1 MVEDNAFQGGD
12 QRDLTDEKGWFKIL
26 QRGKKAYIDEMLRRE
41 EQGINPKPEDN
52 KNRCDAIVLEIIKEF
67 FQSPGLNYYLGMTLG
82 DGGGDYAW
90 NKLQDFGHLRRL
102 FIGTDKS
109 PAPFYPMGDD
119 IDFDTNMPQL
129 FAVQD
134 KDFLIKQFAQWW
146 DTCIPEGQSNFFEE
160 LGEFY
165 KTCIE
170 ENPTAYP
177 NINLLKPNKR
187 WFPTRKPDK
196 VESKTQLL
204 DKIKQYLP
212 KVRSSKGLAEDLPN
226 INMTDRELKLFLNEY
241 YKLGTED
248 DPYDYDDDFDWS
260 DYGSIM
266 KWEEVLQK

>member
-1 MVEDNAFQGGD
+1 MKKSIKKETKFKTTKGVEYKV
-12 QRDLTDEKGWFKIL
+12 LFK
-26 QRGKKAYIDEMLRRE
+26 
-41 EQGINPKPEDN
+41 
-52 KNRCDAIVLEIIKEF
+52 
-67 FQSPGLNYYLGMTLG
+67 
-82 DGGGDYAW
+82 
-90 NKLQDFGHLRRL
+90 
-102 FIGTDKS
+102 
-109 PAPFYPMGDD
+109 
-119 IDFDTNMPQL
+119 
-129 FAVQD
+129 
-134 KDFLIKQFAQWW
+134 
-146 DTCIPEGQSNFFEE
+146 
-160 LGEFY
+160 
-165 KTCIE
+165 
-170 ENPTAYP
+170 
-177 NINLLKPNKR
+177 KPNKR

>member
-1 MVEDNAFQGGD
+1 MVEEDSFQGGD
-12 QRDLTDEKGWFKIL
+12 ERDYTDEMGWFKIL
-26 QRGKKAYIDEMLRRE
+26 QRGKKAYVEEMLRRE
-41 EQGINPKPEDN
+41 KQGINPKPGDN
-52 KNRCDAIVLEIIKEF
+52 KNRCDAISFEIIKEF
-67 FQSPGLNYYLGMTLG
+67 FQSPELNYFLGMTLG

-90 NKLQDFGHLRRL
+90 TELQRQPGTRL
-102 FIGTDKS
+102 LFTGNTS

-119 IDFDTNMPQL
+119 IDFDNNIFMQHVEMG
-129 FAVQD
+129 A
-134 KDFLIKQFAQWW
+134 LIEELEFWW
-146 DTCIPEGQSNFFEE
+146 SMCIPEGQSNFFEE

-165 KTCIE
+165 KTCLE

-177 NINLLKPNKR
+177 NINMLKPNKR

-196 VESKTQLL
+196 IETNAQLL

-226 INMTDRELKLFLNEY
+226 ISMTDRELKVFLNEY